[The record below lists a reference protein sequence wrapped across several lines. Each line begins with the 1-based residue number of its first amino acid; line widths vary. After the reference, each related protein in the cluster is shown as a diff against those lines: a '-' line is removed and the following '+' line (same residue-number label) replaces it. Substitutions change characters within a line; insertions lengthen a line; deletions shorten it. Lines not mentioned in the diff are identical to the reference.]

1 MLSTF
6 PSYFYIVFINTIIS
20 IVTISDGFI
29 FFIFASLTDCLP
41 ASLAYANRS
50 GLVAGIRALP
60 GSANPSASAIIC
72 NVEAVPINE
81 HLQPGDK
88 LPNEAHLAKELNIGR
103 SSLREAMK
111 LLAPRNIVT
120 IRQGSGTYVA
130 SSPGVVDDPLG
141 FTFIPDKK
149 ACPGSA

>member
-1 MLSTF
+1 MVSYSSSLQALLTVFLLLLHMLTGQ
-6 PSYFYIVFINTIIS
+6 
-20 IVTISDGFI
+20 D
-29 FFIFASLTDCLP
+29 L
-41 ASLAYANRS
+41 
-50 GLVAGIRALP
+50 
-60 GSANPSASAIIC
+60 C

-81 HLQPGDK
+81 HLQPGGK

-111 LLAPRNIVT
+111 LLASRNIVT

>member
-1 MLSTF
+1 M
-6 PSYFYIVFINTIIS
+6 
-20 IVTISDGFI
+20 
-29 FFIFASLTDCLP
+29 
-41 ASLAYANRS
+41 
-50 GLVAGIRALP
+50 RALP

-111 LLAPRNIVT
+111 LLASRNIVT